1 MNCRYGTLGIF
12 IMHLVYLDESGN
24 TGMNLNDHEQPVFV
38 LCALVVAEEN
48 WQSLERDLIATLNTH
63 IPTRLEGF
71 EMHAHHL
78 RNGCGHFKG
87 VSVAERLAIRNSW
100 LELLGRHGCRVI
112 YRAIEKKRFQ
122 RWLHHNFGTSGI
134 VLNPH
139 VAAFPLLAQVVN
151 DYLRGLPGRPRGM
164 FISDENKEI
173 ISDVE
178 KTITI
183 LRGVE
188 GALRLTQIVEKGF
201 FINSKSSHPLQLCDL
216 CALSLRKKEEVN
228 LGRPPKSIDESAIE
242 IIEPHVHRGDEAFVD
257 IMRWLTEQQKKE
269 RPGK

>member
-1 MNCRYGTLGIF
+1 
-12 IMHLVYLDESGN
+12 MHLVYLDESGN

-112 YRAIEKKRFQ
+112 YQAIEKKRFQ

-178 KTITI
+178 KNNNNIEGRRRGASAYADRRKRI
-183 LRGVE
+183 LHQLKIQPPSA
-188 GALRLTQIVEKGF
+188 ALRPLRFVATQK
-201 FINSKSSHPLQLCDL
+201 
-216 CALSLRKKEEVN
+216 
-228 LGRPPKSIDESAIE
+228 
-242 IIEPHVHRGDEAFVD
+242 RG
-257 IMRWLTEQQKKE
+257 
-269 RPGK
+269 GKPRQTAQVY